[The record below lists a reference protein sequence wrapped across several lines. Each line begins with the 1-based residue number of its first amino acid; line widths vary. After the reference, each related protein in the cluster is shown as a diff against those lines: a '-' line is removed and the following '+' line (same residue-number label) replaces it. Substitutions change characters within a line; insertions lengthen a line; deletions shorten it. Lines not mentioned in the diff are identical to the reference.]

1 MTGKELIRYYEKGG
15 FVKISG
21 GREKFEGIEKTFDFL
36 PIITNKPMDDKVL
49 ATWEKHLC
57 DQGIPYLI
65 TEEKGIR
72 KLWKEDIVF

>member
-1 MTGKELIRYYEKGG
+1 MTGKELIDAG
-15 FVKISG
+15 FIKIFMG
-21 GREKFEGIEKTFDFL
+21 EEFEEIEKTFDFL

-49 ATWEKHLC
+49 ATWEEHFY
-57 DQGIPYLI
+57 DQKIPYII